1 MKEGEERTYTFFVN
15 PVSGRGGW
23 YRLVKRIRSF
33 CFRNGCIPEFYFT
46 GDDDKIR
53 EVLDQKEKEG
63 AHVIFAVG
71 GDGTVNQMAR
81 LLVGRDLVLGIIPA
95 GSGNGLA
102 GHLGIPRQPRKA
114 LSVLKDP
121 QVTTMD
127 YASINGIPFFT
138 TAGVGFDAEVTQ
150 RFNKG
155 QRRGLLGYIESIL
168 KVVQNYK
175 SETYKLE
182 YDGQEKVVNAFL
194 VTFANASEYGAGAY
208 IAPDADTSDGYLDV
222 SVLKPFP
229 LTAVPGLVLRLFT
242 KKIHRSKYVETLRV
256 RNLRV
261 IKDRPGN
268 IHFDGE
274 GHSHN
279 GEIEINT
286 IPRKLK
292 VMTRRSAKEDR

>member
-1 MKEGEERTYTFFVN
+1 MSGGNGPTYTFFVN
-15 PVSGRGGW
+15 PVSGRGDW
-23 YRLVKRIRSF
+23 YRMVKRIRAY
-33 CFRNGCIPEFYFT
+33 CRRNGCIPEFHFT
-46 GDDDKIR
+46 GDDKKIS
-53 EVLDQKEKEG
+53 EILDRKEKEG

-71 GDGTVNQMAR
+71 GDGTVNQLAR
-81 LLVGRDLVLGIIPA
+81 LLVGRDLVLGIVPA

-102 GHLGIPRQPRKA
+102 GHLGISRHPRRA

-121 QVTTMD
+121 QVEEID

-150 RFNKG
+150 HFNKG
-155 QRRGLLGYIESIL
+155 SRRGLIGYIESIL
-168 KVVQNYK
+168 KVVQNYR
-175 SETYKLE
+175 SDTYKLQ

-256 RNLRV
+256 RNLKV
-261 IKDRPGN
+261 VKDQPGN

-274 GHSHN
+274 GHFHN
-279 GEIEINT
+279 GEIEVST
-286 IPRKLK
+286 IPGKLK
-292 VMTRRSAKEDR
+292 VMTKRSSKDEG